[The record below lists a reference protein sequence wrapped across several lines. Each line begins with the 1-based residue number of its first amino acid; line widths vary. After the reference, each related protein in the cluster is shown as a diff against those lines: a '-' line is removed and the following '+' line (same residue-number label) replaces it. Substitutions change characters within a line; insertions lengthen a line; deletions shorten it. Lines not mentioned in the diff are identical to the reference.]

1 MKVKF
6 GNSVKDVHI
15 KEVTPENYLVPK
27 GEEAAYHVMQ
37 CIPFFDQRTGKDLS
51 NYRIQKYGAKEYHDI
66 SRNLKQL
73 GYKITVLY
81 DPTEFLKKQE
91 EERENLENL
100 TAAKKRELEA
110 KRREAE
116 KAALKAEI
124 LAELKEQGLI
134 KAEEDSEAENGKK
147 TANGTTTKKK

>member
-6 GNSVKDVHI
+6 GNSVKDVPI

-27 GEEAAYHVMQ
+27 GEETAYHVMQ

-51 NYRIQKYGAKEYHDI
+51 NYRIQKYGVKEYHDI

-73 GYKITVLY
+73 GYKITVLH
-81 DPTEFLKKQE
+81 DPSEYLKEQADAREAQE
-91 EERENLENL
+91 SL

-134 KAEEDSEAENGKK
+134 KAEDESEAETEKK
-147 TANGTTTKKK
+147 TAKGTTTKKK